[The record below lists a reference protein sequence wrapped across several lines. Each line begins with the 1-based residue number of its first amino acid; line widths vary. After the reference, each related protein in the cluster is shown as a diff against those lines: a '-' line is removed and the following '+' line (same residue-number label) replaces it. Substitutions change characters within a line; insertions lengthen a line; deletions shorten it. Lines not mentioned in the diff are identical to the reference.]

1 MQPILLVIQIIVSVL
16 IVLCVAFQQSGAGLG
31 SAFGGGGEFH
41 ATRRGLEKK
50 LYIATIVLT
59 CVFIALGVLNLLM

>member
-1 MQPILLVIQIIVSVL
+1 MQPILLIIQIVVSIL
-16 IVLCVAFQQSGAGLG
+16 IVLCVVFQQSASGLG

-50 LYIATIVLT
+50 LYVATIVLT
-59 CVFIALGVLNLLM
+59 CVFVALGVLNLLM